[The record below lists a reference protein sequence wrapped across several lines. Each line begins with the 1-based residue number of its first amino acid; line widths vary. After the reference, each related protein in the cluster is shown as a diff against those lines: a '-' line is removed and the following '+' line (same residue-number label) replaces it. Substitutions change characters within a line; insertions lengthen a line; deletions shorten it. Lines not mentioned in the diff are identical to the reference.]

1 MRSSL
6 VLQQRLPL
14 GLVQSSARAPRS
26 RAPALTRGY
35 TTSRKSAFTQPV
47 RAARGSD
54 LQATGGAPAMGEAP
68 QPQQQPVRVQGK
80 HLWSSRQ

>member
-26 RAPALTRGY
+26 RALTRGY

-54 LQATGGAPAMGEAP
+54 LQATGGAPAMTEAP